1 MQIRMTQRDVE
12 RAREILAAHASLS
25 KETGELAEWVVH
37 AVARGIAEGRQ
48 EGIKQGVEMTT
59 ASNDA

>member
-1 MQIRMTQRDVE
+1 MTLFRMTEADFE
-12 RAREILAAHASLS
+12 RARETVALHVDGKPGALADH
-25 KETGELAEWVVH
+25 VVL

-48 EGIKQGVEMTT
+48 QGIKQGVEMTT

>member
-1 MQIRMTQRDVE
+1 MTPFQMTEADFE
-12 RAREILAAHASLS
+12 RAREIVALHVDGKPGALTDH
-25 KETGELAEWVVH
+25 VVL

-48 EGIKQGVEMTT
+48 QGIKQGVEMTT